1 MRYLLDMFE
10 NNLPTAL
17 AAYNAGL
24 GNVSRWLEDA
34 SYSADGSS
42 LDLIPYKE
50 TDGYIE
56 KTMKYID
63 DYNRYYEEL

>member
-1 MRYLLDMFE
+1 MPDWEMFR
-10 NNLPTAL
+10 
-17 AAYNAGL
+17 G
-24 GNVSRWLEDA
+24 
-34 SYSADGSS
+34 ADGSS